1 MNASDDATSVPTPAP
16 PGFDRSADARYR
28 ANERFIN
35 VEPPSPGDLRR
46 WRQPLVAGLTGGRGD
61 LFGGCA
67 VGAVIAGLERCTG
80 RPLAW
85 ITSQFLAPSR
95 PPQVLDFTV
104 DRLVQGRNLSQATV
118 AASVDGA
125 DVLTFQAALGARPAL
140 ADDLRWVTRPDV
152 PGPDACEPVE
162 VPPGP
167 GGLRPRFDCRQVP
180 GATGS
185 GVSRWWYRILPGDLA
200 AATGADADAEA
211 PPDLGD
217 PALLAIVLD
226 FVPMA
231 LSAALDRPL
240 FGASLDNT
248 VRVVERVPTEWV
260 LAEFTLESLHRGISH
275 ITGRTWSADGH
286 LLCTGSQTC
295 VVTERPPG

>member
-1 MNASDDATSVPTPAP
+1 MATSDDAAP
-16 PGFDRSADARYR
+16 PSAAPTTFDRAADARYR
-28 ANERFIN
+28 ANERFLN
-35 VEPPSPGDLRR
+35 LEPSADDDRR
-46 WRQPLVAGLTGGRGD
+46 WRQPLVPGLTGGRGD

-118 AASVDGA
+118 VASVDGT

-140 ADDLRWVTRPDV
+140 ADDLRWVSRPDV
-152 PGPDACEPVE
+152 PGPDACDPVE

-180 GATGS
+180 ATGAAGS
-185 GVSRWWYRILPGDLA
+185 GISRWWYRILPDDPAVA
-200 AATGADADAEA
+200 AARAGETVG
-211 PPDLGD
+211 PDLGD

-248 VRVVERVPTEWV
+248 VRAVERVPTEWV
-260 LAEFTLESLHRGISH
+260 LAELALESLHRGISH